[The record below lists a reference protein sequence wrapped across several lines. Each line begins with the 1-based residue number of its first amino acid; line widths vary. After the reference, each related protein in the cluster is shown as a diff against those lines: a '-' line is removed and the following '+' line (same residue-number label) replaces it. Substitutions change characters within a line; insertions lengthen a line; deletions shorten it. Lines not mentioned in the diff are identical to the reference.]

1 MLTVRYV
8 YTVAEVQAHT
18 LHYFN
23 FNLLRHILQ
32 KKQPTPR
39 EVQTF
44 LALFVAN
51 LSRCYSPFF
60 DFINMVWYVV
70 SDTFLCNNNTTI
82 ILF

>member
-1 MLTVRYV
+1 MMLTVRYV

-23 FNLLRHILQ
+23 FNRLRHTLQ
-32 KKQPTPR
+32 KKQPTPT

-51 LSRCYSPFF
+51 LSRCSSPFF

-70 SDTFLCNNNTTI
+70 SDTFLYNNTTI
-82 ILF
+82 LLF